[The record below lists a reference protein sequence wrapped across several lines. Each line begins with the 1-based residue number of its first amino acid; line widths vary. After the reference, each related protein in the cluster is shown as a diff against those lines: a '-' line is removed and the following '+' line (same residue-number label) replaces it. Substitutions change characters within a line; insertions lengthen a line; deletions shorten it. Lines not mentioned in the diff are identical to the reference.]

1 MKSND
6 YLLVDGYNI
15 IFAWKELKKLAEDN
29 LEAAK
34 TRLINQLCNYQGTKK
49 MNLIL
54 VFDAYKVEG
63 GKGSVTREGDI
74 YVVYTKEAETADQY
88 IEKTTHELKKN
99 YNVTVATSDGL
110 EQVIIMSQ
118 GALRMSAKDLEIEVN
133 ANDKAIAEK
142 QALVRDG
149 ERVDPLRLDP
159 LPAPRGVLLG
169 AADLS
174 LYRGAQAV
182 CGPLRF
188 TLQAGDRL
196 ALTGPNGCG
205 KTTLLRLVAGED
217 IAHTGTLERPG
228 SLVLSVVAQHSAPH
242 GSVEAYAAEAGVDLT
257 RLLTLLRKFGLE
269 RVQFEAPVESWS
281 EGQRKKL
288 ALARSL
294 CQRAHIYLWDEP
306 LNYIDLYAR
315 MQIEAMLRESGA
327 TLLFVEHDRAFR
339 QAVATGEVDLA
350 RV

>member
-15 IFAWKELKKLAEDN
+15 IFAWKELNKLAEDN

-34 TRLINQLCNYQGTKK
+34 NRLINQLCNYQGIKK

-118 GALRMSAKDLEIEVN
+118 GALRMSARDLEIEVK

-142 QALVRDG
+142 IHEYKPVKNNMLIDNLDSEAACFLEQ
-149 ERVDPLRLDP
+149 LRLK
-159 LPAPRGVLLG
+159 R
-169 AADLS
+169 
-174 LYRGAQAV
+174 
-182 CGPLRF
+182 
-188 TLQAGDRL
+188 
-196 ALTGPNGCG
+196 
-205 KTTLLRLVAGED
+205 
-217 IAHTGTLERPG
+217 
-228 SLVLSVVAQHSAPH
+228 
-242 GSVEAYAAEAGVDLT
+242 
-257 RLLTLLRKFGLE
+257 
-269 RVQFEAPVESWS
+269 
-281 EGQRKKL
+281 
-288 ALARSL
+288 
-294 CQRAHIYLWDEP
+294 
-306 LNYIDLYAR
+306 
-315 MQIEAMLRESGA
+315 
-327 TLLFVEHDRAFR
+327 
-339 QAVATGEVDLA
+339 
-350 RV
+350 

>member
-74 YVVYTKEAETADQY
+74 YVIYTKEAETADQY

-133 ANDKAIAEK
+133 VNDKAIAEK
-142 QALVRDG
+142 IHEYKPVKNNMLIDNLDSEAACFLEQ
-149 ERVDPLRLDP
+149 LRLK
-159 LPAPRGVLLG
+159 R
-169 AADLS
+169 
-174 LYRGAQAV
+174 
-182 CGPLRF
+182 
-188 TLQAGDRL
+188 
-196 ALTGPNGCG
+196 
-205 KTTLLRLVAGED
+205 
-217 IAHTGTLERPG
+217 
-228 SLVLSVVAQHSAPH
+228 
-242 GSVEAYAAEAGVDLT
+242 
-257 RLLTLLRKFGLE
+257 
-269 RVQFEAPVESWS
+269 
-281 EGQRKKL
+281 
-288 ALARSL
+288 
-294 CQRAHIYLWDEP
+294 
-306 LNYIDLYAR
+306 
-315 MQIEAMLRESGA
+315 
-327 TLLFVEHDRAFR
+327 
-339 QAVATGEVDLA
+339 
-350 RV
+350 

>member
-142 QALVRDG
+142 VHEYKPVKNNMLIDNLDSEAACFLEQ
-149 ERVDPLRLDP
+149 LRLK
-159 LPAPRGVLLG
+159 R
-169 AADLS
+169 
-174 LYRGAQAV
+174 
-182 CGPLRF
+182 
-188 TLQAGDRL
+188 
-196 ALTGPNGCG
+196 
-205 KTTLLRLVAGED
+205 
-217 IAHTGTLERPG
+217 
-228 SLVLSVVAQHSAPH
+228 
-242 GSVEAYAAEAGVDLT
+242 
-257 RLLTLLRKFGLE
+257 
-269 RVQFEAPVESWS
+269 
-281 EGQRKKL
+281 
-288 ALARSL
+288 
-294 CQRAHIYLWDEP
+294 
-306 LNYIDLYAR
+306 
-315 MQIEAMLRESGA
+315 
-327 TLLFVEHDRAFR
+327 
-339 QAVATGEVDLA
+339 
-350 RV
+350 

>member
-142 QALVRDG
+142 IHEYKPVKNNMLIDNLDSEAACFLEQ
-149 ERVDPLRLDP
+149 LRLK
-159 LPAPRGVLLG
+159 R
-169 AADLS
+169 
-174 LYRGAQAV
+174 
-182 CGPLRF
+182 
-188 TLQAGDRL
+188 
-196 ALTGPNGCG
+196 
-205 KTTLLRLVAGED
+205 
-217 IAHTGTLERPG
+217 
-228 SLVLSVVAQHSAPH
+228 
-242 GSVEAYAAEAGVDLT
+242 
-257 RLLTLLRKFGLE
+257 
-269 RVQFEAPVESWS
+269 
-281 EGQRKKL
+281 
-288 ALARSL
+288 
-294 CQRAHIYLWDEP
+294 
-306 LNYIDLYAR
+306 
-315 MQIEAMLRESGA
+315 
-327 TLLFVEHDRAFR
+327 
-339 QAVATGEVDLA
+339 
-350 RV
+350 

>member
-118 GALRMSAKDLEIEVN
+118 GALRMSAKDLEIEIN

-142 QALVRDG
+142 IHEYKPVKNNMLIDNLDSEAACFLEQ
-149 ERVDPLRLDP
+149 LRLK
-159 LPAPRGVLLG
+159 R
-169 AADLS
+169 
-174 LYRGAQAV
+174 
-182 CGPLRF
+182 
-188 TLQAGDRL
+188 
-196 ALTGPNGCG
+196 
-205 KTTLLRLVAGED
+205 
-217 IAHTGTLERPG
+217 
-228 SLVLSVVAQHSAPH
+228 
-242 GSVEAYAAEAGVDLT
+242 
-257 RLLTLLRKFGLE
+257 
-269 RVQFEAPVESWS
+269 
-281 EGQRKKL
+281 
-288 ALARSL
+288 
-294 CQRAHIYLWDEP
+294 
-306 LNYIDLYAR
+306 
-315 MQIEAMLRESGA
+315 
-327 TLLFVEHDRAFR
+327 
-339 QAVATGEVDLA
+339 
-350 RV
+350 

>member
-1 MKSND
+1 MPIICCTFKKYLNKKQLLLCQKSFIINCNYTIKGNKKMKSKD

-63 GKGSVTREGDI
+63 GRGSVTREGGI

-142 QALVRDG
+142 IHEYKPVKNNMLIDNLDSEAACFLEQ
-149 ERVDPLRLDP
+149 LRLK
-159 LPAPRGVLLG
+159 R
-169 AADLS
+169 
-174 LYRGAQAV
+174 
-182 CGPLRF
+182 
-188 TLQAGDRL
+188 
-196 ALTGPNGCG
+196 
-205 KTTLLRLVAGED
+205 
-217 IAHTGTLERPG
+217 
-228 SLVLSVVAQHSAPH
+228 
-242 GSVEAYAAEAGVDLT
+242 
-257 RLLTLLRKFGLE
+257 
-269 RVQFEAPVESWS
+269 
-281 EGQRKKL
+281 
-288 ALARSL
+288 
-294 CQRAHIYLWDEP
+294 
-306 LNYIDLYAR
+306 
-315 MQIEAMLRESGA
+315 
-327 TLLFVEHDRAFR
+327 
-339 QAVATGEVDLA
+339 
-350 RV
+350 